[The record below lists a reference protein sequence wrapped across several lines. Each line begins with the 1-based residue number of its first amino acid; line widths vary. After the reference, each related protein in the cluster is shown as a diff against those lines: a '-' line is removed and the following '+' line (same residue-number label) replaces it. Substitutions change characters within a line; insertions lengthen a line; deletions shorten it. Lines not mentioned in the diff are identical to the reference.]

1 MAGRKPK
8 GPALVGGRAGVHLLD
23 TLASIPL
30 NPATVASSG
39 ILRAAFDAIATDPDV
54 VASAAAARA
63 QGPAAMEKHLA
74 AAAGL
79 ARRSAEY
86 ANLCAVPDRH
96 GPTP

>member
-8 GPALVGGRAGVHLLD
+8 SPALVGGRAGVHLLD

-30 NPATVASSG
+30 NPATVASSRT
-39 ILRAAFDAIATDPDV
+39 LRAAFDAIATDPDV
-54 VASAAAARA
+54 VASAASARA
-63 QGPAAMEKHLA
+63 QGPAAIEKHLA

-86 ANLCAVPDRH
+86 AHSLSAP
-96 GPTP
+96 